1 MKTKRIALHDIVI
14 DDEVLVRTKIDEE
27 HLEDLFEALKQSKE
41 LPPVVVF
48 DDDGTLILVDGYHR
62 YEAAKKCNLNKIEAV
77 VHEGSKRQ
85 AILFACGANSGH
97 GLRRTNEDKCCAVT
111 KLLTDGE
118 WSKWS
123 DGKIAKRCAVSQVFV
138 SNVRKDLTHN
148 GYEFSDVRTGL
159 NNKTYK
165 TSPKKTDK
173 KNSSND
179 DHPNKDHTNDNDID
193 DSQEDDH
200 DGEDIS
206 EAKKQPLHT
215 DKEISEV
222 GASIFNLNKK
232 MIKLNKMIQKKKKWS
247 KIRKAKVRTIKEA
260 IDQDLI
266 TISNFLRK
274 IID

>member
-1 MKTKRIALHDIVI
+1 MKTKRISLHDIVI
-14 DDEVLVRTKIDEE
+14 DDEVLVRTKIDED
-27 HLEDLFEALKQSKE
+27 HLENLIEALKQSTD

-48 DDDGTLILVDGYHR
+48 NDDGTLILADGYHR
-62 YEAAKKCNLNKIEAV
+62 YEAAKKCKKNKIKAV
-77 VHEGSKRQ
+77 VHKGSKRQ

-97 GLRRTNEDKCCAVT
+97 GLRRTNEDKLCAVT
-111 KLLTDGE
+111 KLLTDSD

-148 GYEFSDVRTGL
+148 GYEFSNVRTGL

-165 TSPKKTDK
+165 TSPKKTCK
-173 KNSSND
+173 KTAKDDHDGGDDNND
-179 DHPNKDHTNDNDID
+179 DDIG

-200 DGEDIS
+200 DGEEIS

-222 GASIFNLNKK
+222 GAAIFNLNKK
-232 MIKLNKMIQKKKKWS
+232 TVKLNKMIQKKKKWS
-247 KIRKAKVRTIKEA
+247 KTRKAKVRTIKDA
-260 IDQDLI
+260 IDQNFI